1 MTCSL
6 TKYLDTELKQC
17 LSKDEYCTY
26 DNVLNAMYQAAK
38 DHVFEGKVLNEYAF
52 KDFMGFFCVLMI
64 KLFNFSSKT
73 SSNSFSRSHVSRF
86 LKSHT
91 RKQIGGAKKH
101 ISIVYF
107 LLSAYLF
114 YNSYREFGNAITI
127 PDNLLAYVEEN
138 HPQSEKLFSKIGRDV
153 LDTHKKSKG
162 FFESFLQYLRPARE
176 ILELLHKFITETLS
190 EIAKQDYIK
199 ALYDSTY
206 TSGCIR
212 DFNLIFTKKN
222 LGTLIERVDVLKDH
236 EGEIRK
242 LYIDKY
248 PFQGFNMNEDTLDD
262 ARTAQSKFND
272 AMSLFKDTFGIAEY
286 KSSCLVT
293 SILKKE
299 GDAKAKRKQDENE
312 LIKRMSKW
320 MSKINSSAGMVQL
333 LFCNIVMSGLILI
346 FILGSE
352 QEKRGRSYNT
362 TENNLAASTPT
373 VKINSESLRRRQTKR
388 VEVEKNEVRKP
399 VNTGPSYL
407 NQLKSTAYRS
417 SLKVGSAIKNGIRG
431 SLKNIRVKN
440 PFTKKDFPLFI
451 DEVPERPKKTET
463 VNPVLQVTERP
474 IERRQPLQLPYVIPK
489 EPETVLR
496 QNRNGALFIYH
507 RGDEQEVLL
516 GDFLQEGGYLN
527 DKYKDHFLQIIA
539 IDPKD
544 GTRLLCKLKNDKL
557 SDNGKT
563 FPNGAPFPQYWDSK
577 TGKYYDPPSL
587 SLNGLISYSYYE
599 TYPDGY
605 RFGEPRYVVRYEENN
620 KRYYIEKG
628 RLIAMEPSYQAAPP
642 KPKTNVTLH
651 SSFRYKTKEWIS
663 YNSWWEKNG
672 KWPQVNSNVNLL
684 DEHYDWGLPS
694 DELFT
699 PLEPGHLD
707 GFMDVRGTISQL
719 DYIEQKVRTGRWRYD
734 KQSRTFVST
743 GLLYDRTITLQ
754 QPVIP
759 LWVEMDRKSDARI
772 EAKKANNAQRDEEFR
787 LWKLHGDTLFS
798 GAGHGTYGPRWGF

>member
-6 TKYLDTELKQC
+6 RTYLDTQLKHS
-17 LSKDEYCTY
+17 LSKNEYCRY
-26 DNVLNAMYQAAK
+26 DEALNAMYQAAK
-38 DHVFEGKVLNEYAF
+38 EHESQGKLLNEYAF
-52 KDFMGFFCVLMI
+52 KDFMSFCCVLMI
-64 KLFNFSSKT
+64 KLFNFSSK
-73 SSNSFSRSHVSRF
+73 SSSKSFSRNHVSRF
-86 LKSHT
+86 LKSPSQT
-91 RKQIGGAKKH
+91 RKQIGGAKKQ
-101 ISIVYF
+101 ISIIYF

-114 YNSYREFGNAITI
+114 YNSYREFGNAVTI

-138 HPQSEKLFSKIGRDV
+138 HPESEKLFSKLGRDV
-153 LDTHKKSKG
+153 LATHKKPKG
-162 FFESFLQYLRPARE
+162 LFESFFQYLRPARD

-190 EIAKQDYIK
+190 EIAEQDYIK

-222 LGTLIERVDVLKDH
+222 LATLIDRVDVLKEH
-236 EGEIRK
+236 EGEIRR

-248 PFQGFNMNEDTLDD
+248 PFQGFNMNEDALDD
-262 ARTAQSKFND
+262 ARIAQSKFND
-272 AMSLFKDTFGIAEY
+272 AMSLFKDTYGMAEY

-299 GDAKAKRKQDENE
+299 GSAKTKRKQDENE

-333 LFCNIVMSGLILI
+333 LFSNIVMSGLILI

-352 QEKRGRSYNT
+352 EKRGRSYNT
-362 TENNLAASTPT
+362 AKNNLAAPEPAPA
-373 VKINSESLRRRQTKR
+373 VKKNSVSLRQTKG
-388 VEVEKNEVRKP
+388 VKEH

-407 NQLKSTAYRS
+407 NQLRSVAHSS
-417 SLKVGSAIKNGIRG
+417 SLKLGNSIKSGIRR
-431 SLKNIRVKN
+431 SLKNVKEKN

-451 DEVPERPKKTET
+451 DEKPKEQKPLEVPY
-463 VNPVLQVTERP
+463 
-474 IERRQPLQLPYVIPK
+474 IIPK
-489 EPETVLR
+489 ESETVLR
-496 QNRNGALFIYH
+496 KNRNGALFIYN
-507 RGDEQEVLL
+507 RGDEQEILV
-516 GDFLQEGGYLN
+516 GDFLEEGRYLN

-539 IDPKD
+539 YDPKD
-544 GTRLLCKLKNDKL
+544 YTRILCKLKDDKL

-563 FPNGAPFPQYWDSK
+563 FPNGAPFLQYWDSK

-587 SLNGLISYSYYE
+587 SLNGLISYSYYD

-628 RLIAMEPSYQAAPP
+628 RLIEMYPTYQAAPP
-642 KPKTNVTLH
+642 KPETNLTLH
-651 SSFRYKTKEWIS
+651 PSFRYKNKEWIS

-684 DEHYDWGLPS
+684 DEHYDWGLPR
-694 DELFT
+694 DELFR

-707 GFMDVRGTISQL
+707 GFMDVRGTLSQL
-719 DYIEQKVRTGRWRYD
+719 DYIEEKVRTGRWIYD
-734 KQSRTFVST
+734 KEGRTFVST
-743 GLLYDRTITLQ
+743 GMIYSGTAKMQ
-754 QPVIP
+754 EPVIP
-759 LWVEMDRKSDARI
+759 LWVEMGRKADARL
-772 EAKKANNAQRDEEFR
+772 ETEKAENRRKAEELR
-787 LWKLHGDTLFS
+787 LWNLRGDTLFS
-798 GAGHGTYGPRWGF
+798 SSGHGNYGPRWGI